1 MVQADAH
8 KHSHA
13 QREEGFFFMEAQLR
27 TDPLIQSEENQ
38 HASGTKNCLNL
49 LTAGERT
56 HTCAQHKAKSTDTDT
71 LKATVAN
78 SHTQLYQQICREIHG
93 SMCADIPKYTVSCI
107 LCFKRFISF
116 KKSTCLGSKKS
127 CQQPLNSETPSEGVN
142 TKETACVFTP
152 HLQII
157 MCIYKNIHLM
167 TVCSETVLFT
177 YYLVISLR

>member
-13 QREEGFFFMEAQLR
+13 QREEVFFFMEAQLR

-56 HTCAQHKAKSTDTDT
+56 HTCAQHKAKCTDTDT

-78 SHTQLYQQICREIHG
+78 SCTHSCINKYAG
-93 SMCADIPKYTVSCI
+93 KYTA
-107 LCFKRFISF
+107 
-116 KKSTCLGSKKS
+116 
-127 CQQPLNSETPSEGVN
+127 
-142 TKETACVFTP
+142 ACVLIFQNTLC
-152 HLQII
+152 HVF
-157 MCIYKNIHLM
+157 C
-167 TVCSETVLFT
+167 VLS
-177 YYLVISLR
+177 SLFL